1 MTNSCL
7 KAILFVGVVQC
18 IYSLSPLLQK
28 RKKKKKRKIIQ
39 DNPSLSLKQL
49 SQTCWENQVESVK
62 AIRYQA
68 KKIRDSL
75 LQLAKVSEDR
85 PKIKQ

>member
-1 MTNSCL
+1 
-7 KAILFVGVVQC
+7 
-18 IYSLSPLLQK
+18 
-28 RKKKKKRKIIQ
+28 
-39 DNPSLSLKQL
+39 LSLKQL
-49 SQTCWENQVESVK
+49 SQTCWENHVESVK

-75 LQLAKVSEDR
+75 LQLAEVSED